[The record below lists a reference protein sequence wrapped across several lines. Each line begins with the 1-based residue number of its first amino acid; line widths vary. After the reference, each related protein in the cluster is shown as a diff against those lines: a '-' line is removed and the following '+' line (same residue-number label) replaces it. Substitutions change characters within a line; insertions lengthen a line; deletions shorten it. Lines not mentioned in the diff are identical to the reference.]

1 MRERQRRTR
10 LLIAIGAVLA
20 LIGGVNVAISHNDMT
35 AMERSG
41 PERLALAGGGID
53 HFVPSILLN
62 LPRANQPATVVSTA
76 LEGDPRR
83 TPAFI
88 NDKRALERWLMVAGL
103 GLATLFIG
111 LERTIPTTT
120 AQQKSPTGT
129 DVSRLLILLALAYG
143 GLSFF
148 EG

>member
-1 MRERQRRTR
+1 MLERQWRTR
-10 LLIAIGAVLA
+10 LLIAIGAIAV
-20 LIGGVNVAISHNDMT
+20 IHTEMT
-35 AMERSG
+35 AIERSG
-41 PERLALAGGGID
+41 PERLALAGGGVD

-62 LPRANQPATVVSTA
+62 LPRANQPPTVVSTI

-83 TPAFI
+83 SPAFV
-88 NDKRALERWLMVAGL
+88 NDKRALERWLVLAGL
-103 GLATLFIG
+103 GMATLFIG
-111 LERTIPTTT
+111 LERTIPTST
-120 AQQKSPTGT
+120 AHPKSPTGT